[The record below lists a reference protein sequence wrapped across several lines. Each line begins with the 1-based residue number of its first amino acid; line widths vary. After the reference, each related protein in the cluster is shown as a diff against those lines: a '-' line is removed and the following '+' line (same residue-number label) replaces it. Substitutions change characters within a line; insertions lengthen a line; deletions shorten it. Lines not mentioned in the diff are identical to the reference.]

1 MTKRG
6 REIMKF
12 MEKLLV
18 GEKVE
23 WKKLGK
29 IKEIRK
35 TKKRN
40 CGKK

>member
-1 MTKRG
+1 
-6 REIMKF
+6 

-29 IKEIRK
+29 IKEIRILSPS
-35 TKKRN
+35 KKI
-40 CGKK
+40 KKHFALM